1 MTVQDIFAG
10 GGILIVILTIIQIA
24 PIQINPWGWLLKLCR
39 GALASIG
46 EHVNAGVM
54 AELRELRECQKEM
67 RVKLDSHIEADGR
80 AAVGEVRSRILRF
93 NNELLRDIRHTK
105 EEYID
110 ILSDID
116 AYESYCDANPD
127 YPNNRA
133 VLAIETIKNNYK
145 ERLQKHDFLESYN
158 AHTEG

>member
-1 MTVQDIFAG
+1 MTLGEILTG
-10 GGILIVILTIIQIA
+10 GGILIAVLTVLQIA
-24 PIQINPWGWLLKLCR
+24 PIQINPWEWLLKLCR
-39 GALASIG
+39 GALTSIG

-54 AELRELRECQKEM
+54 AELKELRECQKEM

-80 AAVGEVRSRILRF
+80 AEAGEVRSRILRF
-93 NNELLRDIRHTK
+93 NNELLRNIRHTK

-116 AYESYCDANPD
+116 AYESYCEANPD

-133 VLAIETIKNNYK
+133 VIAIETIKANYK
-145 ERLQKHDFLESYN
+145 ERLQKHDFLESFDGGN
-158 AHTEG
+158 NG